1 MWRNGRSRRRF
12 EDGSDGWLGCKRIWK
27 LRIGFRRD
35 GAVEE
40 RWIFHC
46 WEGG

>member
-12 EDGSDGWLGCKRIWK
+12 EDGSGLRWKRIWK
-27 LRIGFRRD
+27 LRMGFRKD

-40 RWIFHC
+40 RWIFDY